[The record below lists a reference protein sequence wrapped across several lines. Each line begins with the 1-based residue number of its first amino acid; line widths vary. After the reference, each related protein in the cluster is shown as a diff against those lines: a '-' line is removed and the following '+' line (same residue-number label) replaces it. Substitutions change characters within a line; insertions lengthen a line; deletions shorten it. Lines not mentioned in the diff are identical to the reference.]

1 MPIWLQII
9 MKFTPNTQF
18 VDFSQAVL
26 CRGAGIEIVWRQLLA
41 LVGIGMALFA
51 IALVRFRKAV
61 SMQQ

>member
-18 VDFSQAVL
+18 VDFAQAVL
-26 CRGAGIEIVWRQLLA
+26 YRGAGIETVWPQLLA